1 MNTSHRVRKIHS
13 HLSNQGQGH
22 LTVKTIPRQQTPEN
36 LLDRARGREAAN
48 VARAGEM
55 ETLECA
61 WYVGKRRPLSDL
73 PFWKRWLVRA
83 VYFSVGWC
91 TGDGI
96 EAQAICTSKELAE
109 EMAKED
115 GWFYHELPINVPLPD
130 ETCRFRAHV
139 FPASEASGRYEHLRL
154 PVAAVRVSEIEQ
166 LERKVEQV
174 IRSASA

>member
-1 MNTSHRVRKIHS
+1 M
-13 HLSNQGQGH
+13 
-22 LTVKTIPRQQTPEN
+22 
-36 LLDRARGREAAN
+36 
-48 VARAGEM
+48 
-55 ETLECA
+55 
-61 WYVGKRRPLSDL
+61 
-73 PFWKRWLVRA
+73 VRA
-83 VYFSVGWC
+83 VYFTVGWC

-109 EMAKED
+109 EMATQN
-115 GWFYHELPINVPLPD
+115 GWFYHELPINTPLPD

-139 FPASEASGRYEHLRL
+139 FPSSDVAAKYENLRL

>member
-1 MNTSHRVRKIHS
+1 MGMSHRVRKTRNNLNSQSRSTAKHQTRL
-13 HLSNQGQGH
+13 HPVNQQ
-22 LTVKTIPRQQTPEN
+22 
-36 LLDRARGREAAN
+36 DREGA
-48 VARAGEM
+48 VMARAGDL

-83 VYFSVGWC
+83 VYFTVGWC

-109 EMAKED
+109 QMASED

-139 FPASEASGRYEHLRL
+139 FPTSEAAAKYDSLRL
-154 PVAAVRVSEIEQ
+154 PVAAVRVAEIEQ

-174 IRSASA
+174 LKSASA

>member
-1 MNTSHRVRKIHS
+1 MSVGQRVRKNRS
-13 HLSNQGQGH
+13 HLNSQSRS
-22 LTVKTIPRQQTPEN
+22 TVKHQPRLRPVS
-36 LLDRARGREAAN
+36 LRGRAVDQGAN
-48 VARAGEM
+48 VAKTSEIDCID
-55 ETLECA
+55 CA

-83 VYFSVGWC
+83 VYFTVGWS

-109 EMAKED
+109 EMASKD

-130 ETCRFRAHV
+130 ETCKFRAHA
-139 FPASEASGRYEHLRL
+139 FPSSDAASKYEKLRL

>member
-1 MNTSHRVRKIHS
+1 MMSHRVRKTRN
-13 HLSNQGQGH
+13 HLSGQGQRMVNS
-22 LTVKTIPRQQTPEN
+22 LTQTRRAS
-36 LLDRARGREAAN
+36 LLVPAN
-48 VARAGEM
+48 SAMARAEEI

-73 PFWKRWLVRA
+73 SRWKRWLVRA
-83 VYFSVGWC
+83 VYFTVGWC

-96 EAQAICTSKELAE
+96 EAQAICTSKELAQ
-109 EMAKED
+109 EMASQD

-139 FPASEASGRYEHLRL
+139 FPTSEAGDRYESLRL
-154 PVAAVRVSEIEQ
+154 PVAAVRVSQIEQ
-166 LERKVEQV
+166 VERKVEQV